1 LAAGASNAYLHVCK
15 DFWIGPAWFASPE
28 AVRYNGFI
36 RLESGISE
44 IFLRMLEQAHVRGTI
59 SRGLRLMLMGSLSV
73 MGGVALAATDSP
85 VTQTRLEAHTRI
97 ESRNGSNLTQGVFSV
112 TVTGEDGK
120 PAAGVVT
127 LEDGGKPLAGAA
139 LNASGQAEVTLDLAA
154 GTHTLR
160 AVYAGD
166 AAHAGSSSAT
176 AQVTADATTGT
187 PDFQIAV
194 NPASMTLTQGQSG
207 TAVVSL
213 TPVDAS
219 ALTGPMFVTL
229 SCSGFPD
236 QSSCT
241 FTPQNVEIQPN
252 TTAAVTS
259 DMVMATQATG
269 TRGASAKRSNGM
281 ALAILLPGAA
291 GLAGLAFGARKR
303 GWARLMLIGL
313 VGLGTSL
320 GMSACSPLYN
330 YYNHGPNPNLPT
342 PAGTYQMQ
350 VTAQSSNGVTA
361 ITHPTQFVLT
371 VNAASN

>member
-1 LAAGASNAYLHVCK
+1 
-15 DFWIGPAWFASPE
+15 
-28 AVRYNGFI
+28 
-36 RLESGISE
+36 
-44 IFLRMLEQAHVRGTI
+44 MLEQVHVRGTI
-59 SRGLRLMLMGSLSV
+59 GRSLRLILVGSLSV
-73 MGGVALAATDSP
+73 MGSVALAATDSS

-112 TVTGEDGK
+112 SVTGEDGK
-120 PAAGVVT
+120 AAAGTVT

-139 LNASGQAEVTLDLAA
+139 LNAAGQAEITLDMAA

-166 AAHAGSSSAT
+166 TAHAGSSSAI
-176 AQVTADATTGT
+176 AQVTAEATGT
-187 PDFQIAV
+187 PDFQV
-194 NPASMTLTQGQSG
+194 GLNPASMTLTQGQNGS
-207 TAVVSL
+207 AVVSL

-252 TTAAVTS
+252 ATTAVTS
-259 DMVMATQATG
+259 DMVVATQATG
-269 TRGASAKRSNGM
+269 KRGAMLQRSNGT

-291 GLAGLAFGARKR
+291 VLVGLTFGARKR
-303 GWARLMLIGL
+303 GWARLMLIVL
-313 VGLGTSL
+313 VGVATSL
-320 GMSACSPLYN
+320 GMSACAPLYN

-342 PAGTYQMQ
+342 PAGTYQLL
-350 VTAQSSNGVTA
+350 VTAQSSNGVSAT
-361 ITHPTQFVLT
+361 THSTQFMLT
-371 VNAASN
+371 VNAVSN